1 MEIAEYEEN
10 KRERQQYLA
19 MIAEQRAIAE
29 RDGRAADVAALE
41 AQTKPA
47 PRVYL
52 PPVAGY

>member
-1 MEIAEYEEN
+1 MDIAEYEEN

-19 MIAEQRAIAE
+19 MIAEQRAVAE
-29 RDGRAADVAALE
+29 REGRTADVAALE
-41 AQTKPA
+41 AQTKPV